1 MFWMKIIYVKFKKS
15 LDIILYL
22 CYIIIRTKRINDT
35 GGQIMKRYA
44 KESYWIAK
52 EERAEY
58 EAEQERK
65 EREYEMTQE
74 DIDDIKYREARENG
88 ELDYIFG

>member
-1 MFWMKIIYVKFKKS
+1 M
-15 LDIILYL
+15 
-22 CYIIIRTKRINDT
+22 
-35 GGQIMKRYA
+35 RYA
-44 KESYWIAK
+44 KTEYWLAK

-65 EREYEMTQE
+65 ERYEMTQE

-88 ELDYIFG
+88 GIDYIFG

>member
-1 MFWMKIIYVKFKKS
+1 M
-15 LDIILYL
+15 
-22 CYIIIRTKRINDT
+22 
-35 GGQIMKRYA
+35 RYA
-44 KESYWIAK
+44 KTEYWIAK

-65 EREYEMTQE
+65 ECEYEMTQE
-74 DIDDIKYREARENG
+74 DIDDIKYREARENR

>member
-1 MFWMKIIYVKFKKS
+1 MFDMS
-15 LDIILYL
+15 
-22 CYIIIRTKRINDT
+22 KRF
-35 GGQIMKRYA
+35 A
-44 KESYWIAK
+44 EASYWIAK

>member
-1 MFWMKIIYVKFKKS
+1 M
-15 LDIILYL
+15 
-22 CYIIIRTKRINDT
+22 
-35 GGQIMKRYA
+35 RYA
-44 KESYWIAK
+44 KTEYWLAK

-65 EREYEMTQE
+65 EQYEMTQE

>member
-1 MFWMKIIYVKFKKS
+1 
-15 LDIILYL
+15 
-22 CYIIIRTKRINDT
+22 
-35 GGQIMKRYA
+35 MKRYA
-44 KESYWIAK
+44 KSEYWNTK

-65 EREYEMTQE
+65 EKEYEMTQE

>member
-1 MFWMKIIYVKFKKS
+1 M
-15 LDIILYL
+15 
-22 CYIIIRTKRINDT
+22 
-35 GGQIMKRYA
+35 RYA
-44 KESYWIAK
+44 KTEYWIAK

-65 EREYEMTQE
+65 EREYEITQE
-74 DIDDIKYREARENG
+74 DIDDIKYQEARGNG

>member
-1 MFWMKIIYVKFKKS
+1 
-15 LDIILYL
+15 
-22 CYIIIRTKRINDT
+22 
-35 GGQIMKRYA
+35 MKRYA
-44 KESYWIAK
+44 KSEYWIAK

-74 DIDDIKYREARENG
+74 DIDDIRYNEYANK
-88 ELDYIFG
+88 

>member
-1 MFWMKIIYVKFKKS
+1 M
-15 LDIILYL
+15 
-22 CYIIIRTKRINDT
+22 
-35 GGQIMKRYA
+35 RYA
-44 KESYWIAK
+44 KESYWLAK

-65 EREYEMTQE
+65 EYQWSEE
-74 DIDDIKYREARENG
+74 DEADLRYREARENG

>member
-1 MFWMKIIYVKFKKS
+1 
-15 LDIILYL
+15 
-22 CYIIIRTKRINDT
+22 
-35 GGQIMKRYA
+35 MKRYA
-44 KESYWIAK
+44 KASYWIAK

-58 EAEQERK
+58 EAEQEQK
-65 EREYEMTQE
+65 ERYEMTQE

>member
-1 MFWMKIIYVKFKKS
+1 MKIISVKFEKR
-15 LDIILYL
+15 LDRFFFWVYNH
-22 CYIIIRTKRINDT
+22 IRNRDT
-35 GGQIMKRYA
+35 GGFNMKRYA
-44 KESYWIAK
+44 KTEYWLAK

-74 DIDDIKYREARENG
+74 DIDDIKYRETRESG

>member
-1 MFWMKIIYVKFKKS
+1 M
-15 LDIILYL
+15 
-22 CYIIIRTKRINDT
+22 
-35 GGQIMKRYA
+35 RYA
-44 KESYWIAK
+44 KTEYWLAK

-65 EREYEMTQE
+65 ECEYEMTQE
-74 DIDDIKYREARENG
+74 DIDDIKYQEARENG

>member
-1 MFWMKIIYVKFKKS
+1 
-15 LDIILYL
+15 
-22 CYIIIRTKRINDT
+22 
-35 GGQIMKRYA
+35 MKRYA

-58 EAEQERK
+58 EAEQE
-65 EREYEMTQE
+65 YEMTQE
-74 DIDDIKYREARENG
+74 DIDDIKYQEARENG

>member
-1 MFWMKIIYVKFKKS
+1 M
-15 LDIILYL
+15 
-22 CYIIIRTKRINDT
+22 
-35 GGQIMKRYA
+35 RYA
-44 KESYWIAK
+44 KTEYWLAK

-65 EREYEMTQE
+65 GQYKMTQE
-74 DIDDIKYREARENG
+74 DIDDIKYRESRENG

>member
-1 MFWMKIIYVKFKKS
+1 M
-15 LDIILYL
+15 
-22 CYIIIRTKRINDT
+22 
-35 GGQIMKRYA
+35 RYA

-52 EERAEY
+52 EERAEQ
-58 EAEQERK
+58 EQK

-74 DIDDIKYREARENG
+74 DIDDIKYQEARENG

>member
-1 MFWMKIIYVKFKKS
+1 M
-15 LDIILYL
+15 
-22 CYIIIRTKRINDT
+22 
-35 GGQIMKRYA
+35 RYA
-44 KESYWIAK
+44 KTEYWLAK

-74 DIDDIKYREARENG
+74 DIDDIKYQEARENG
-88 ELDYIFG
+88 ELDYILG

>member
-1 MFWMKIIYVKFKKS
+1 M
-15 LDIILYL
+15 
-22 CYIIIRTKRINDT
+22 
-35 GGQIMKRYA
+35 RYA
-44 KESYWIAK
+44 KTEYWLAK

-58 EAEQERK
+58 EEEQERK

-74 DIDDIKYREARENG
+74 DIDDIKYNEARENG

>member
-1 MFWMKIIYVKFKKS
+1 
-15 LDIILYL
+15 
-22 CYIIIRTKRINDT
+22 
-35 GGQIMKRYA
+35 MKRYA
-44 KESYWIAK
+44 TETYWIAK

-65 EREYEMTQE
+65 EQKYEMTQE
-74 DIDDIKYREARENG
+74 DIDDIKYREARESG